1 MLVAFFATTWL
12 TGLSL
17 ATAFAAA
24 AYGFGRSVEPER
36 TDLVSLA
43 IFGVMG
49 LASQAG
55 LLLAPW
61 AATRGLTSRIVAAL
75 LMGPAGVSLSI
86 FAYEGFTRYVGGSPI
101 GVATW
106 AVYLWGVLV
115 YAVAYVA
122 LVRGGPAR
130 MAEG

>member
-1 MLVAFFATTWL
+1 
-12 TGLSL
+12 
-17 ATAFAAA
+17 
-24 AYGFGRSVEPER
+24 
-36 TDLVSLA
+36 
-43 IFGVMG
+43 
-49 LASQAG
+49 
-55 LLLAPW
+55 
-61 AATRGLTSRIVAAL
+61 
-75 LMGPAGVSLSI
+75 MGPAGVSLSI

-101 GVATW
+101 GAVTW

>member
-1 MLVAFFATTWL
+1 MLVAFFVATWL

-36 TDLVSLA
+36 TDLISLA

-49 LASQAG
+49 LTSQAG

-61 AATRGLTSRIVAAL
+61 ATTRGLAARIIAAL

-86 FAYEGFTRYVGGSPI
+86 FAYEGFTRYAAGSPI
-101 GVATW
+101 WVGTW
-106 AVYLWGVLV
+106 AIYLWGVLV

-122 LVRGGPAR
+122 LVRGPLGR
-130 MAEG
+130 GQEG

>member
-1 MLVAFFATTWL
+1 MLVVFFAATWL

-17 ATAFAAA
+17 ATSFAAA
-24 AYGFGRSVEPER
+24 AYGFGRRVEPER

-61 AATRGLTSRIVAAL
+61 AITRG
-75 LMGPAGVSLSI
+75 
-86 FAYEGFTRYVGGSPI
+86 SPR
-101 GVATW
+101 ASSP
-106 AVYLWGVLV
+106 
-115 YAVAYVA
+115 
-122 LVRGGPAR
+122 RC
-130 MAEG
+130 